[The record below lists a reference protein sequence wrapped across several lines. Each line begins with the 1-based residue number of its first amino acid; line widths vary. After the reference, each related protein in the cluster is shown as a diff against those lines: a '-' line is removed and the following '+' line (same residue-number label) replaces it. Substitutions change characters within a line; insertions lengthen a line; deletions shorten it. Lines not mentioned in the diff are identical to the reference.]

1 MRTSILV
8 TILPLLLAG
17 IDGAAAHASLDRA
30 SPRVGTTVSAA
41 PHEVTLWFT
50 QKLEAAFSAVMVTD
64 GSGQRVDTGGTRVNG
79 NVMSVTLRGGGA
91 GTYRVHWKVLS
102 VDTHTTE
109 GNFTFRV
116 GQ

>member
-1 MRTSILV
+1 MRTHTFFATLA
-8 TILPLLLAG
+8 LLGLG
-17 IDGAAAHASLDRA
+17 IDAAAAHAFLDHA

-41 PHEVTLWFT
+41 PREVTLWFT

-64 GSGQRVDTGGTRVNG
+64 GAGQRVDMGGTRVNG

-102 VDTHTTE
+102 VDAHTTE